1 MADLLVRQTD
11 VTNDTAGI
19 ADGEDGDRMA
29 FAAGA
34 FGAAGAMAD
43 GALEQRAAQDLAG
56 LGEAV
61 EEAVALLNDPL
72 LIHY

>member
-1 MADLLVRQTD
+1 MRQTD
-11 VTNDTAGI
+11 LTNDTAGI
-19 ADGEDGDRMA
+19 ANGEDGDGMA
-29 FAAGA
+29 FAARA

-43 GALEQRAAQDLAG
+43 GALKQGAAQDLAG

-72 LIHY
+72 LLHH

>member
-1 MADLLVRQTD
+1 MSDLLWKEADL
-11 VTNDTAGI
+11 TNDAAGI
-19 ADGEDGDRMA
+19 ADSQHGDGVT

-43 GALEQRAAQDLAG
+43 GALEQGAAEDLAG
-56 LGEAV
+56 LGEAG
-61 EEAVALLNDPL
+61 EEAVALAGDLL